1 MTDYQKKLVR
11 DYGPSFIARA
21 RIIQNEMMK
30 LATDAASI
38 FTDEEWAK
46 CAEAMLR
53 FSIELSDVGNIAR
66 ERVKETLNEGEDF
79 IDFYGKAKEQV
90 KRFI

>member
-11 DYGPSFIARA
+11 DYGPSFIARL

-30 LATDAASI
+30 LAADAASV
-38 FTDEEWAK
+38 FTDDEWAK
-46 CAEAMLR
+46 CGETMVQ
-53 FSIELSDVGNIAR
+53 FSGELHDVGNIAI

-79 IDFYGKAKEQV
+79 IDFYGKAREQV